1 MTANPL
7 DYIYIRIELL
17 NPVHYKKLKRN
28 REFFDEQYDQ
38 SAQAFFE
45 RYSNLLQQENK
56 TLDYAID
63 SYLRMIADVN
73 AETLEF
79 LRTGSYSS
87 STFAEVNA
95 RVYAAPET
103 MAYYMHGL
111 ALSQFLWKHHYQV
124 FDYFVSELS
133 AYKNSTQSY
142 LEIGAGHGLYLSKA
156 LELLNSDT
164 TFTVIDISPTSIEMA
179 KRFTADERVN
189 FCLKNIFELN
199 SSESYDFI
207 TLGEVLEHVEAPLG
221 LLIKIKQLL
230 NPGGT
235 LFITTPTNAPAI
247 DHIYLFNNIDEI
259 REMVKSAG
267 YEITSERSFLAE
279 DVTPERAEKLKVTVL
294 YGAFLKIKA

>member
-7 DYIYIRIELL
+7 DYIYSRIELL

-28 REFFDEQYDQ
+28 RDFFDERYYQ

-45 RYSNLLQQENK
+45 RYCSLLQQENK

-79 LRTGSYSS
+79 LRTGRYSS

-95 RVYAAPET
+95 RVYAAPEI
-103 MAYYMHGL
+103 MGYYMHGL

-124 FDYFVSELS
+124 FDYFTSGLL
-133 AYKNSTQSY
+133 AYKNSIKSY

-156 LELLNSDT
+156 LELLNNDT
-164 TFTVIDISPTSIEMA
+164 TFTVVDISPTSIDLA
-179 KRFTADERVN
+179 RRFTADERVN

-207 TLGEVLEHVEAPLG
+207 TLGEVLEHVEDPLS
-221 LLIKIKQLL
+221 LLIKINELL
-230 NPGGT
+230 NEKGT

-247 DHIYLFNNIDEI
+247 DHIYLFNNVDEI
-259 REMVKSAG
+259 RAMIKMAG

-279 DVTPERAEKLKVTVL
+279 DVSPERAEKLKVTAL
-294 YGAFLKIKA
+294 YGAFLKKQ